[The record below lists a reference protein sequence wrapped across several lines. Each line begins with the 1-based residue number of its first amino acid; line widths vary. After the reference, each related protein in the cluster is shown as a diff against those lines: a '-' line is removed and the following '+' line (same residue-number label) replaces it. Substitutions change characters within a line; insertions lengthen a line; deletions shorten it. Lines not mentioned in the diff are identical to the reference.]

1 MIYLTRTSSGG
12 FYNNFQVRTT
22 NKYALSVPLTTYLYM
37 KIVND
42 ITKEEFFSYLYVVS
56 STPYFQLVNFTDTA
70 GSQSQ
75 VGGEDIGLQE
85 EIFHTYTIYE
95 ISNTDQTGDVTEAI
109 VQGKSNIIER
119 GKIFLINDQITEV
132 SYTEYTP
139 TDNTNTTNSNT
150 VYLNI

>member
-1 MIYLTRTSSGG
+1 MIYLTRTSDGG

-22 NKYALSVPLTTYLYM
+22 NKYALAVPLTTYLYM

-42 ITKEEFFSYLYVVS
+42 ITKEEFFSYLHVIS
-56 STPYFQLVNFTDTA
+56 STPYFQLVNFTDTP
-70 GSQSQ
+70 GSQSL

-109 VQGKSNIIER
+109 AQGKSNAIEK